1 MKKRF
6 LIFITFLLI
15 NFLVFAQERL
25 VLTDV
30 SFHSLTQAK
39 TLEFLNDPEIRNGFL
54 KNLDTTVHNYLKR
67 QLSYSNNLIFKSY
80 KPELDGSAGRQFS
93 LRKKDLATFD
103 ISTVFL
109 SFDISER
116 PLGSEIPIYDLD
128 TTYINELLKKKN
140 VCVYHLKAKIV
151 HTDKT
156 VVLDKQLF
164 VLLARP
170 DNTNYIGVEHPLY
183 NLSPS
188 GFEKLL
194 KTCLPILLD
203 SSNESELIQVTAMPA
218 YVQENY
224 LQSEIRDS
232 KRTTTIIK
240 KNIVQF
246 LNKNVLQS
254 LRFQEPGFEQIL
266 LKGKKITP
274 LSTALENAI
283 RAEKD
288 KDYIYLWEEGRD
300 VYANKNFKLIT
311 IATAAQDPNYGGSTT
326 WVNRKTGIPLEFL
339 QGNFHSLV
347 QNMDTIAFF
356 SIRTQVIDSSKKE
369 IFNQL
374 IKIKDSSIYQI
385 SKNNQESYHIYHY
398 VLNGKLKDKTFKIMI
413 SGTSGSLS
421 IKEIYYDN
429 QLVCVDQ
436 GYIYPEVLYM
446 IEPVISS
453 ETMNPLLWLSF
464 SSLF

>member
-6 LIFITFLLI
+6 LIIITFLSI
-15 NFLVFAQERL
+15 NLLVLSQDKL
-25 VLTDV
+25 VLTDAA
-30 SFHSLTQAK
+30 FHSLTKAK

-54 KNLDTTVHNYLKR
+54 KNLDTTVHTYLSR
-67 QLSYSNNLIFKSY
+67 QLRYSNNFNFKADNPNEIVLSN
-80 KPELDGSAGRQFS
+80 GHFS
-93 LRKKDLATFD
+93 LIKKDLTQYD
-103 ISTVFL
+103 NSTLFL
-109 SFDISER
+109 SMDISEK
-116 PLGSEIPIYDLD
+116 PLTMDMQLKDID
-128 TTYINELLKKKN
+128 TSYINELLKKRN
-140 VCVYHLKAKIV
+140 VCFYELDAIII

-156 VVLDKQLF
+156 VVLDKKLF

-170 DNTNYIGVEHPLY
+170 DNTNFIGIEHPLY

-188 GFEKLL
+188 AFEKLL

-203 SSNESELIQVTAMPA
+203 SSNESELIQVTTMPA

-224 LQSEIRDS
+224 LQSEIGNN
-232 KRTTTIIK
+232 KKTTTIIK

-246 LNKNVLQS
+246 INKNVLQS

-274 LSTALENAI
+274 LYAALENAI
-283 RAEKD
+283 RAEKG

-311 IATAAQDPNYGGSTT
+311 IATAAQDPNDGGSTT
-326 WVNRKTGIPLEFL
+326 WVNRKTGITLEFL

-347 QNMDTIAFF
+347 QDTDTIAFF
-356 SIRTQVIDSSKKE
+356 SIRTQVMDSSKKE

-374 IKIKDSSIYQI
+374 VKINDSSIYQI
-385 SKNNQESYHIYHY
+385 SKNNQRSNHIYHY
-398 VLNGKLKDKTFKIMI
+398 VLNGKLKDKPFKIMI

-429 QLVCVDQ
+429 QLVCVAQ
-436 GYIYPEVLYM
+436 GYLYPEVIYM
-446 IEPVISS
+446 IEPSISS